1 MCAVQ
6 EQVAIGENRMSVTL
20 HDPSKTLSET
30 LTDTARSI
38 KGDSISLRQLL
49 ELIGEQGM
57 LMFCMILMVPFLLPV
72 SIPGISTVFSVVVIF
87 IGIGVTLNRV
97 PWLPQRLMNRSF
109 ATENLVP
116 ALEKGARTMT
126 RLDRFIRPRLLVMT
140 HGATINRLNGLLL
153 IFGGVLLI
161 FPFGLIPFS
170 NTLPALAVVFL
181 CAGMLQRDG
190 IFILLGYV
198 MLAVTVI
205 YFGALLV
212 GAVLAGQGIS
222 SLLGG

>member
-1 MCAVQ
+1 
-6 EQVAIGENRMSVTL
+6 MSVTL

-126 RLDRFIRPRLLVMT
+126 RIDRFIRPRLLAMT

-205 YFGALLV
+205 YFGVLFA
-212 GAVLAGQGIS
+212 GAILAGQGIS